1 MAVRIEKRFRIDVPI
16 EEVWNF
22 LSDPRRVVTCV
33 PGAQITE
40 ALNERTYLG
49 SISVKVGP
57 SVTDYKGEV
66 TIERLDP
73 QNHEMELVGRG
84 KDVLGKGSASMRMTG
99 RLRSLAEGGTE
110 VTGISEVNVV
120 GVLAQFG
127 SRMIQEVSNQMF
139 AEFTANFERQ
149 LQRTPE
155 SSKGETQA
163 APQPRP
169 IRVIPLVLSALWA
182 PVDRFFRRMLGGGA
196 RS

>member
-1 MAVRIEKRFRIDVPI
+1 MPVRIEKSFRIDVPI
-16 EEVWNF
+16 QEVWNF

-49 SISVKVGP
+49 SIRVKVGP

-99 RLRSLAEGGTE
+99 RLRSLAESGTE

-149 LQRTPE
+149 LQRAPE
-155 SSKGETQA
+155 SSQGETLA
-163 APQPRP
+163 APQPQP
-169 IRVIPLVLSALWA
+169 IRVIPLVLSALRA
-182 PVDRFFRRMLGGGA
+182 PVARFFRRILGSGT

>member
-1 MAVRIEKRFRIDVPI
+1 MPVRIEKSFRVKEPI
-16 EEVWNF
+16 EKVWNF

-40 ALNERTYLG
+40 AVNERTYLG

-73 QNHEMELVGRG
+73 RNREMELVGRG
-84 KDVLGKGSASMRMTG
+84 KDVLGKGSASMKMTG
-99 RLRSLAEGGTE
+99 KLRALAEGGTE

-127 SRMIQEVSNQMF
+127 SRMIHEVSNQIF

-149 LQRTPE
+149 LQRVPE
-155 SSKGETQA
+155 SSKGETLA
-163 APQPRP
+163 VPPQP

-182 PVDRFFRRMLGGGA
+182 PVARFFRRIFGGPT